1 MKVKLLPLLLK
12 SSVFLCLPSVV
23 RGGSVTD
30 RQRVE
35 TTYAD
40 LRPDDLVVDKTGKAW
55 PIADL
60 DTSSPHSDQFG
71 VTFMLCDP
79 VTKVGMHFV
88 RKDRTDIVTVS
99 RIPSHADEAA
109 KLAADFDV
117 NRNMYVGA
125 VTDRTPDDDMTDAI
139 DFGDIEMEEAL
150 ANVATIVE
158 PEPLVEYTATEY
170 DAANTA
176 TDEQPVRLPAFE
188 SMTPLEQRSHLYL
201 VHGPEQQHLFKM
213 HGIYPWDLK
222 SRDEL
227 ISVHNDAHRLRDEGT
242 LKSAYV
248 PHVHEVSA

>member
-1 MKVKLLPLLLK
+1 LDVVTVKVKLLPLLLK

-30 RQRVE
+30 RQQVE

-55 PIADL
+55 PIAEKVYSHRSDL
-60 DTSSPHSDQFG
+60 TAFW
-71 VTFMLCDP
+71 LCDP
-79 VTKVGMHFV
+79 VSKVKQHLMNKEGGAAVM
-88 RKDRTDIVTVS
+88 VS

-109 KLAADFDV
+109 KLEAEILAGV
-117 NRNMYVGA
+117 TEA
-125 VTDRTPDDDMTDAI
+125 VTNPENLISMD
-139 DFGDIEMEEAL
+139 EAL

-176 TDEQPVRLPAFE
+176 TDDQPVRLPAFE

-201 VHGPEQQHLFKM
+201 LHGVFSF
-213 HGIYPWDLK
+213 DLK
-222 SRDEL
+222 SREEL
-227 ISVHNDAHRLRDEGT
+227 AAMHAEAHNARAAGVLNSRHI
-242 LKSAYV
+242 
-248 PHVHEVSA
+248 PHVHEAA